1 MAVVH
6 CRVEFVDRLVLVSTL
21 PMLIFAYRLGQPN
34 PAKKCK
40 QTTNIVAPNVNVAPH
55 VICVKF
61 LRLTS

>member
-6 CRVEFVDRLVLVSTL
+6 CRVEYVERLVLVSTL

-40 QTTNIVAPNVNVAPH
+40 QTKNKYSYTIRVLRDQ
-55 VICVKF
+55 VK
-61 LRLTS
+61 